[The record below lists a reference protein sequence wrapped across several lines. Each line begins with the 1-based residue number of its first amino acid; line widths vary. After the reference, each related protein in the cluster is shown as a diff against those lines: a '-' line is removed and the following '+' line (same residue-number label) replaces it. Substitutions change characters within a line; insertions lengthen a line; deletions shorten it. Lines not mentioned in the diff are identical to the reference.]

1 MIHQDVT
8 AMQLVRF
15 IRNQSN
21 IDSLYHIVG
30 QLSKEEFGFLMLAQQ
45 SEEDAVAFLDR
56 NQQVLRSMADKLQDQ
71 LCSALELQPKLE
83 LDFDSVYEE
92 ARKIQVSGSM
102 KFSRTV
108 HNYEYKHKLLI
119 SDMSVEQI
127 EDFVRENQQ
136 HSTITIYKNTLQPLS
151 AYVQTLMSRNLTNV
165 FQNVISKIDYKT
177 IDFSDVLRHYSFA
190 SEQEVLKFID
200 EIAHPIEHNIA
211 SNRVSMIILL
221 CYAGVRPNDILTLK
235 ETDLKDG
242 KLLYDG
248 ALIPVHPLV
257 TQILN
262 RWKKDGSYSIRE
274 DSIEVTPLIDN
285 DALVKSHRLM
295 KMTDYGT
302 ALKNLILRSKTTHT
316 ETTYTDVYSAGAYAR
331 FVATGEYNNAE
342 RNRVVYENDVRNWIR
357 AFDIQLT
364 DEQKSFFQS

>member
-1 MIHQDVT
+1 MTHQDVT

-108 HNYEYKHKLLI
+108 HNYE
-119 SDMSVEQI
+119 
-127 EDFVRENQQ
+127 RENQQ

-151 AYVQTLMSRNLTNV
+151 AYVQTLMSRNLTNA
-165 FQNVISKIDYKT
+165 FPNVISKIDYKT

-190 SEQEVLKFID
+190 SEQEVLQFID
-200 EIAHPIEHNIA
+200 EIAPPIEYNIA
-211 SNRVSMIILL
+211 SNRVVMVILL
-221 CYAGVRPNDILTLK
+221 CYAGVRPNDVLTLK
-235 ETDLKDG
+235 ETDLQDG

-248 ALIPVHPLV
+248 ALIPVHPMV

-262 RWKKDGSYSIRE
+262 RWKRDGSYSIRE

-285 DALVKSHRLM
+285 DALVKSHRPM

-302 ALKNLILRSKTTHT
+302 ALKNLILRSKTSHT
-316 ETTYTDVYSAGAYAR
+316 ETT
-331 FVATGEYNNAE
+331 
-342 RNRVVYENDVRNWIR
+342 
-357 AFDIQLT
+357 
-364 DEQKSFFQS
+364 

>member
-1 MIHQDVT
+1 MTHQDVT

-56 NQQVLRSMADKLQDQ
+56 TKQVLRSMADKLQDQ

-127 EDFVRENQQ
+127 EDFVRRKPAAQ
-136 HSTITIYKNTLQPLS
+136 HHHYLQEHIATAQCLC
-151 AYVQTLMSRNLTNV
+151 TNADV
-165 FQNVISKIDYKT
+165 KKFNKRFQNVISKIDYKT

-190 SEQEVLKFID
+190 SEQGGVEVY
-200 EIAHPIEHNIA
+200 
-211 SNRVSMIILL
+211 R
-221 CYAGVRPNDILTLK
+221 
-235 ETDLKDG
+235 
-242 KLLYDG
+242 
-248 ALIPVHPLV
+248 
-257 TQILN
+257 
-262 RWKKDGSYSIRE
+262 
-274 DSIEVTPLIDN
+274 
-285 DALVKSHRLM
+285 
-295 KMTDYGT
+295 
-302 ALKNLILRSKTTHT
+302 
-316 ETTYTDVYSAGAYAR
+316 
-331 FVATGEYNNAE
+331 
-342 RNRVVYENDVRNWIR
+342 
-357 AFDIQLT
+357 
-364 DEQKSFFQS
+364 

>member
-1 MIHQDVT
+1 MTHQDVT

-21 IDSLYHIVG
+21 IDSLYRIVG

-45 SEEDAVAFLDR
+45 SEEDAVAYLDR

-71 LCSALELQPKLE
+71 LCAALELQPKLE

-108 HNYEYKHKLLI
+108 HSYEYKHKLLI

-151 AYVQTLMSRNLTNV
+151 AYVQTLMSRNLTNA
-165 FQNVISKIDYKT
+165 FPNVVSKIDYKT
-177 IDFSDVLRHYSFA
+177 IDFASVLRHYSFA
-190 SEQEVLKFID
+190 SEQEVLQFID
-200 EIAHPIEHNIA
+200 EIAHPIEYNIA
-211 SNRVSMIILL
+211 SNRVVMVILL

-235 ETDLKDG
+235 ETDLQDG

-248 ALIPVHPLV
+248 ALIPVHPMV
-257 TQILN
+257 TQILKL
-262 RWKKDGSYSIRE
+262 WKREGSYSVRE
-274 DSIEVTPLIDN
+274 DSIEMTPLIEN
-285 DALVKSHRLM
+285 DALVKSHRPM

-331 FVATGEYNNAE
+331 FVVKGEYNNAE